1 MQISIIAFV
10 AGMVLTV
17 IVGKPV
23 LPLLRRLKIGQT
35 IRTDGPKS
43 HLIKAGTP
51 TMGGLIFVIAM
62 LIILLILGNGSASL
76 WIWLFSFLAFGLIGF
91 YDDIMKVVFHRSLGL
106 TVKQKLAGQFAVA
119 IILLVAAQIFLG
131 RGTTIIIP
139 FVNYAW
145 DLGWLYYPLM
155 ATFFVGIVNGTN
167 FTDGLDGL
175 AAGVSAIVFVGY
187 WLVML
192 VSVSFPTL
200 VMADYTDLAVAAAS
214 LAGCCI
220 GFLFY
225 NQHPA
230 KVFMGD
236 TGSLA
241 IGGAV
246 VAFALLSK
254 TEIVLIIIGGVY
266 LAEILSVMI
275 QVASFK
281 LWGKR
286 IFLMSPLHHHFE
298 LKGWPEVKV
307 VRMFWLASAVLTALG
322 LIIVSI

>member
-10 AGMVLTV
+10 AGLILTL
-17 IVGKPV
+17 IVGKLL
-23 LPLLRRLKIGQT
+23 LPMLRRLKIGQT
-35 IRTDGPKS
+35 IRNDGPQS

-51 TMGGLIFVIAM
+51 TMGGLMFVISM
-62 LIILLILGNGSASL
+62 LIVLLVLGNGSKSL
-76 WIWLFSFLAFGLIGF
+76 WIWLFSFIAFGAIGF
-91 YDDIMKVVFHRSLGL
+91 YDDMLKVVFHRSLGL
-106 TVKQKLAGQFAVA
+106 TVKQKLVGQYAAA
-119 IILLVAAQIFLG
+119 IILLVAAQLFLG
-131 RGTTIIIP
+131 RGTAVIIP
-139 FVNYAW
+139 FVNYSW
-145 DLGWLYYPLM
+145 DLGWFYYIVM

-175 AAGVSAIVFVGY
+175 AAGVSAIVFIGY
-187 WLVML
+187 WLIML
-192 VSVSFPTL
+192 VCVSYPTL
-200 VMADYTDLAVAAAS
+200 VMADYHDLAVAAAS
-214 LAGCCI
+214 LAGCLI

-246 VAFALLSK
+246 VGFALLSK

-266 LAEILSVMI
+266 LVEILSVML

-286 IFLMSPLHHHFE
+286 ILLMSPLHHHFE

-307 VRMFWLASAVLTALG
+307 VRMFWLASAILTALG
-322 LIIVSI
+322 LLIVSI